1 MTIYNHELSVVII
14 ICDRNSI
21 CLVND
26 ITEEVFAASLGIERE
41 QTVVDDG
48 VDVVAHLDNV
58 LQVLDGLC
66 GRRCRDIGKRTRT
79 RGQMATAGKRCDDGK
94 WHLTRISGSTVTA
107 LPDQKEHHCLCNPSG
122 PLHTFGAAGSLG
134 CDAPAV
140 KDKQK
145 RVRMQNC
152 VWRVQSMQDQI
163 SKPWRG

>member
-58 LQVLDGLC
+58 LQVLDRLC
-66 GRRCRDIGKRTRT
+66 GRRCRDIGKNENER
-79 RGQMATAGKRCDDGK
+79 TAGNSRKV
-94 WHLTRISGSTVTA
+94 L
-107 LPDQKEHHCLCNPSG
+107 
-122 PLHTFGAAGSLG
+122 
-134 CDAPAV
+134 
-140 KDKQK
+140 
-145 RVRMQNC
+145 
-152 VWRVQSMQDQI
+152 
-163 SKPWRG
+163 